1 LTASGLRA
9 DRPKTNRRDGRQ
21 KNNKGK
27 MSERGEV
34 KAGLGEILRQACR
47 LMAKNGYHGTS
58 MRDIAQETGRSLSGL
73 YHYFRS
79 KEDII
84 FLINHHGFTTLNDML
99 GKMERSFD
107 RPGEKLYAFVYCHT
121 RYFTDH
127 LDEMR
132 VMTWGTHELPVE
144 RADAIQA
151 LKDRY
156 TGAAR
161 DIVGAVYR
169 EASGDD
175 LDAQR
180 LSRETFILFGML
192 NWIFGWYS
200 PARYGRVEDLV
211 GDIYRTFLHGLAG
224 PDGGGKDIDQMAA
237 RLDKWF
243 SEQRATRMW

>member
-1 LTASGLRA
+1 MMAE
-9 DRPKTNRRDGRQ
+9 P
-21 KNNKGK
+21 NKIN
-27 MSERGEV
+27 E
-34 KAGLGEILRQACR
+34 GLGEILRKSCR

-84 FLINHHGFTTLNDML
+84 YLINYHGFTALNDIVR
-99 GKMERSFD
+99 KMDEAFEEPS
-107 RPGEKLYAFVYCHT
+107 EKLYAFVYCHT

-132 VMTWGTHELPVE
+132 VMTWGTQELPIE
-144 RADAIQA
+144 RAESIQA

-161 DIVGAVYR
+161 NIVRAVHS
-169 EASGDD
+169 EAFGFD

-200 PARYGRVEDLV
+200 PGRYGRVEELV

-224 PDGGGKDIDQMAA
+224 DGSDEDQIDRMNAHA
-237 RLDKWF
+237 EEWF
-243 SEQRATRMW
+243 AEHSGATMW